1 MTRRL
6 FVVRHGNTFA
16 PGEAPRRVGVRTDI
30 PLVESGIAQ
39 AVALGAWFVQQ
50 GIVFDRALSAPLI
63 RTRQTAEA
71 ILAASSAPCPLGI
84 ADFLAEIDHGPDENG
99 LEEDVVARIG
109 DAAITAWDERAEAP
123 ADWIV
128 DREGRIAAWRAL
140 FAGPAPGNSL
150 LVTSNG
156 AARFAL
162 FAADSLAEQA
172 RASGRNLKLR
182 TGAYGEI
189 MQTGPDSLEIANWD
203 RRPPK

>member
-6 FVVRHGNTFA
+6 FIVRHGNTFG

-30 PLVESGIAQ
+30 PLVESGQAQ
-39 AVALGAWFVQQ
+39 AAALGAWFAEQ
-50 GIVFDRALSAPLI
+50 GIVFDHALCGPLI
-63 RTRQTAEA
+63 RTQQTAEA
-71 ILAASSAPCPLGI
+71 ILLASSAPSPLGI

-109 DAAITAWDERAEAP
+109 QDAITAWDERAEAP

-128 DREGRIAAWRAL
+128 DRESRIAAWRAF
-140 FAGPAPGNSL
+140 FADPAPGNSL

-162 FAADSLAEQA
+162 LATDALARQA
-172 RASGRNLKLR
+172 HASGRNLKLR

-189 MQTGPDSLEIANWD
+189 VQTGADSFEIIVWD
-203 RRPPK
+203 QRPSR

>member
-6 FVVRHGNTFA
+6 FVVRHGNTFG

-30 PLVESGIAQ
+30 PLVESGQAQ
-39 AVALGAWFVQQ
+39 AAALGAWFAAQ
-50 GIVFDRALSAPLI
+50 GIVFNQALSGPLI
-63 RTRQTAEA
+63 RTRQTADA
-71 ILAASSAPCPLGI
+71 ILTASPAPCPLGI

-109 DAAITAWDERAEAP
+109 HDAITAWDERAEAP

-128 DREGRIAAWRAL
+128 DRDSRIAAWRDFLADPL
-140 FAGPAPGNSL
+140 PGNSL

-162 FAADSLAEQA
+162 LATDALAEQA

-189 MQTGPDSLEIANWD
+189 IQSGTDSFEIVGWD
-203 RRPPK
+203 QRPPK